1 MKSGHIQQYAHLS
14 EFKTINEFNETVK
27 AIRFTYKEKFTKS
40 ELIALEQLTRFC
52 VKHIGV
58 SNARISKLVEATHK
72 EYQGI
77 SRSTFE
83 RMIRKAKQ
91 IGFLSV
97 HQTMRTKGGL
107 SHNVYVFRR
116 FDGAPEEKLTER
128 NERQNPV
135 LATAQPEITATKT
148 TVVEN
153 KPKKIQVLRS
163 IPIEQLDYTYVPSH
177 VPTQF
182 TKAVKPFFSQAKQ
195 ICSLWDRALIAY
207 RSMRFD
213 EPIEWLLPIITKAFK
228 ETVYR
233 FKQKKV
239 KTEFN
244 AYFYGTLSGLLVV
257 EKRKLVAKKRGAIRW
272 LVWDELT

>member
-1 MKSGHIQQYAHLS
+1 MKSGHIQQYTHLS
-14 EFKTINEFNETVK
+14 EFKTVKEFNETVK
-27 AIRFTYKEKFTKS
+27 AILLTYRERFTKGER
-40 ELIALEQLTRFC
+40 IALEQLTRFC

-58 SNARISKLVEATHK
+58 CNARISKLVEATHQD
-72 EYQGI
+72 YQGI

-91 IGFLSV
+91 LGFLSV
-97 HQTMRTKGGL
+97 HHTIRTKGGL
-107 SHNVYVFRR
+107 SHNVYVFHR
-116 FDGAPEEKLTER
+116 FDGAHKEKLTDRPER
-128 NERQNPV
+128 KNPV
-135 LATAQPEITATKT
+135 RATAQRENTATKT
-148 TVVEN
+148 TLLEK
-153 KPKKIQVLRS
+153 KPKKNQDLRS
-163 IPIEQLDYTYVPSH
+163 IPIEQLDYTFVPSH

-182 TKAVKPFFSQAKQ
+182 TKTVKPFFNQAKQ
-195 ICSLWDRALIAY
+195 ICKLWDRALIAY

-233 FKQKKV
+233 FKQKKI

-272 LVWDELT
+272 LVQD